1 MLVTDATGEHEM
13 VLEDPALGEQTA

>member
-1 MLVTDATGEHEM
+1 MLVTDSTGEHEI